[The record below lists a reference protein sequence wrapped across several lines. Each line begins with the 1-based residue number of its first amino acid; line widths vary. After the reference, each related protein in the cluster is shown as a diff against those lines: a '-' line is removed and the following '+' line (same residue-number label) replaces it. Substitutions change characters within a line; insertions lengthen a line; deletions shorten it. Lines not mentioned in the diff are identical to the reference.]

1 MASVR
6 MGFLS
11 GHPDLMR
18 ACLISK
24 VALSRLNTNLVAQY
38 GALAALNDQDYVN
51 KSELKIRR
59 NYAIIKDIINKT
71 KGLSIPVEPQ
81 YGFSMIVD
89 VSGAGVTAQE
99 LTVSLFKRRVVVY
112 PGDGL
117 GNVGAT
123 DYLRLNISRPD
134 KFAFEKLRDSLSEAI
149 AEAKSGVYRKKIIN
163 FFEKKSTERAK
174 WIVQKVKE
182 RL

>member
-1 MASVR
+1 MSIGNPEELRNV
-6 MGFLS
+6 LS
-11 GHPDLMR
+11 DPKRHAKAFSRHTYGMLAWVDL
-18 ACLISK
+18 
-24 VALSRLNTNLVAQY
+24 
-38 GALAALNDQDYVN
+38 
-51 KSELKIRR
+51 
-59 NYAIIKDIINKT
+59 
-71 KGLSIPVEPQ
+71 
-81 YGFSMIVD
+81 F
-89 VSGAGVTAQE
+89 GAGITAQE

-134 KFAFEKLRDSLSEAI
+134 KFAFEKLRDSLSEA
-149 AEAKSGVYRKKIIN
+149 KSGVYRKKIIN

>member
-1 MASVR
+1 VSLLLIIDINMSIGNPEELRNV
-6 MGFLS
+6 LS
-11 GHPDLMR
+11 DPKRL
-18 ACLISK
+18 AK
-24 VALSRLNTNLVAQY
+24 AFSRHTY
-38 GALAALNDQDYVN
+38 GMLAW
-51 KSELKIRR
+51 
-59 NYAIIKDIINKT
+59 
-71 KGLSIPVEPQ
+71 
-81 YGFSMIVD
+81 VD

-117 GNVGAT
+117 GNVGAMG
-123 DYLRLNISRPD
+123 YLRLNISRPD
-134 KFAFEKLRDSLSEAI
+134 KFAFEILRDSLSEA
-149 AEAKSGVYRKKIIN
+149 KRGVYRKKIIN